1 MALVFIKYL
10 PEWTVWSVLAVIS
23 IWDLV
28 AVLAPQVILINDP
41 DKNPTEYE
49 HSFYH
54 YFNIFDTISSS
65 SSKNVYIISFQ
76 FSISGPTPHSRGN
89 CTGTKRANLPRAHLF
104 V

>member
-28 AVLAPQVILINDP
+28 AVLAPQVILINDL

-54 YFNIFDTISSS
+54 YFNIFDTISL
-65 SSKNVYIISFQ
+65 SSKNVNHKR
-76 FSISGPTPHSRGN
+76 SILHF
-89 CTGTKRANLPRAHLF
+89 RAHSAFSWKLHRSETNQSSPRSF
-104 V
+104 IRVS